1 MKKKTIKRI
10 LTLAVAAAALA
21 TLPGTSVFAANT
33 VITNGTWIGSDA
45 AGEDAGTAVRTNHL
59 ITVTNVQDT
68 ATNLDVTAYQIVKGT
83 YKDGKLTGYVVCNPA
98 EVSIE
103 DIEAPKAAEIT
114 AIADKIR
121 ANTTTLR
128 GIKMTKGTGN
138 NSNKYTATVEA
149 GLYIVLATGA
159 DAYVYNPAIVAVNID
174 DANDIDDEG
183 EGNDGLTKPIGDP
196 AAQVDYTS
204 VDLASY
210 WDIPSQAF
218 LKSSTT
224 SFNKDIVAS
233 PTNVTPED
241 SEGDIVAKGDQV
253 YFKLDQMTIP
263 SYSDEYAKPDGENE
277 LGVVYRI
284 DDKLDGNSFAGINT
298 LTVKT
303 VVGNARTEVPAS
315 YVDDKGTPETDDD
328 VNVTNFTVVY
338 KNSEGTVVTG
348 DDIASS
354 AVSYSIRFTDA
365 WIRANAEKGLEI
377 TYSSYLTENAYV
389 NGKANKSAATLS
401 YTVNPSDNT
410 GVEVLRDST
419 YHYTFEIG
427 GLIDANVDGNTGGT
441 IDGDGSIHGYEID
454 KVTSVLEQGEEYT
467 ADGTTGEFSSQ
478 YALEGAEFTLYDDA
492 GFSTIH
498 QMKSRNATTGV
509 WETSDAVYTTTSDG
523 HIVFSGLDTGTYYLK
538 ETNAPEGYTLNEH
551 DYKVVIEGTISD
563 GTDEEEGTLTG
574 YSITTYVKDGNNWT
588 QQGSAVY
595 AITPAVTKPSTDAES
610 LNLDTVV
617 NTIITTVTPAEVVDT
632 QLAVLPATGGVG
644 TIIITVTAAAGMT
657 LFLTI
662 YLVNRKK
669 RKNEKMDNET
679 DK

>member
-183 EGNDGLTKPIGDP
+183 EGNDGLTKPIGDH

-277 LGVVYRI
+277 LGVVYKI

-454 KVTSVLEQGEEYT
+454 KVTSALEQGEGYT

-551 DYKVVIEGTISD
+551 DLSRVLY
-563 GTDEEEGTLTG
+563 LTVLTKRKALLPDTP
-574 YSITTYVKDGNNWT
+574 SLHMSRT
-588 QQGSAVY
+588 
-595 AITPAVTKPSTDAES
+595 AITGLSRA
-610 LNLDTVV
+610 L
-617 NTIITTVTPAEVVDT
+617 
-632 QLAVLPATGGVG
+632 QF
-644 TIIITVTAAAGMT
+644 M
-657 LFLTI
+657 
-662 YLVNRKK
+662 R
-669 RKNEKMDNET
+669 
-679 DK
+679 